1 MSWGSQEPPP
11 LPGPDIPNSSRCPPS
26 PTVMAPLGGS
36 SAPRPQAP
44 GSPVGLERGGR
55 GAGSEG
61 RAEGGTMAPSPPM
74 TGWRVGSPRP
84 ASPLLPRQGDE
95 VIAPRRGTRS
105 RCPAR
110 SLPAPL
116 PRRPPPP
123 TSARPR
129 TPGPTMTE
137 RCSLWSALSA
147 AACCFYRGSFVQVQ
161 VRGRLGS
168 RQALRAE
175 TPAAPPG
182 ARELGAAARWRLA
195 GSGGAGAGAAGG
207 GGVAPA
213 SPLGAPPLRR
223 VRVRLPL
230 PGLAAAGLPFRS
242 CLLRRRS

>member
-1 MSWGSQEPPP
+1 
-11 LPGPDIPNSSRCPPS
+11 
-26 PTVMAPLGGS
+26 
-36 SAPRPQAP
+36 
-44 GSPVGLERGGR
+44 
-55 GAGSEG
+55 
-61 RAEGGTMAPSPPM
+61 MAPSPPL

-95 VIAPRRGTRS
+95 VIAPPRGTRS

-123 TSARPR
+123 APARPR
-129 TPGPTMTE
+129 APGPTMTE

-161 VRGRLGS
+161 VRGRLGP

-182 ARELGAAARWRLA
+182 ARVLGAAAWWRLA
-195 GSGGAGAGAAGG
+195 GSGGVGAGAGAGAAGG

-213 SPLGAPPLRR
+213 SPLGAPRLRR
-223 VRVRLPL
+223 VRVP
-230 PGLAAAGLPFRS
+230 AAAPGTWGCGFAVLVLPPPQAELSWGTGSRELRS
-242 CLLRRRS
+242 PASCRYSGERSGPCG